1 MPIQRKNDTPQLISL
16 EELETNRS
24 ICSNSSF
31 STNSSITKE
40 RTELYYDI
48 LYENCISLVE
58 KLNYETDKTNIIKIE
73 ETLYEYQKK
82 MININKEY
90 NLNSHKLVYP
100 QIFYR
105 KNKEVLLTILNYLT
119 IDSIN
124 NNDNTRVK
132 LIQYANSYISKM
144 NYLND
149 KYDLDKEKL
158 EYIS

>member
-40 RTELYYDI
+40 KTELYYDI

-58 KLNYETDKTNIIKIE
+58 KLNYETDKTIIIEIE
-73 ETLYEYQKK
+73 EKLYEYQKK

-90 NLNSHKLVYP
+90 NSKSHKLVYP

-124 NNDNTRVK
+124 NNDNTRVN